1 MINLNQSPRPLR
13 AASLILCLTVAVLGS
28 GCGTKSARRDSTPR
42 PALPIVVSALV
53 TKNQIRVA
61 PAEFGA
67 GAIEVLVAN
76 RSGKPRR
83 IVLNGNGTVALSTTP
98 ISDGESSKAQTI
110 LKPGTYTLNAGA
122 GIPAAKLRVG
132 PERPSSQGE
141 LITP

>member
-1 MINLNQSPRPLR
+1 MNLNQSPRPFR
-13 AASLILCLTVAVLGS
+13 AASLTLCFAVVALGS

-42 PALPIVVSALV
+42 PALPIVVSAFV
-53 TKNQIRVA
+53 GKNQVRVS

-67 GAIEVLVAN
+67 GAIEILVSN

-83 IVLNGNGTVALSTTP
+83 ITLSGNGTVALTTTP
-98 ISDGESSKAQTI
+98 ISDGENSRAQTI
-110 LKPGTYTLNAGA
+110 VEPGTYTLNAGA
-122 GIPAAKLRVG
+122 GVAPVKLRVG